1 MVGNANNGVAAGADG
16 SLNIA
21 TAATVVGAD
30 NGGVVAGSSGD
41 TNIATAA
48 TVVGDRSYGGCGW
61 QCQCGDGGDR
71 GF

>member
-1 MVGNANNGVAAGADG
+1 M
-16 SLNIA
+16 A

-48 TVVGDRSYGGCGW
+48 TVVGDRTAATVVGADNGGVVAGSS
-61 QCQCGDGGDR
+61 GDTNIATAATVVGDR
-71 GF
+71 NAG